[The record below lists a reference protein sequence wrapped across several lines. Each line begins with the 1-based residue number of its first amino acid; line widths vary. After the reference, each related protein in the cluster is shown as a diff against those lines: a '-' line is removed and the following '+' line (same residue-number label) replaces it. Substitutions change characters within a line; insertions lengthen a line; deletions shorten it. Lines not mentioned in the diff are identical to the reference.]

1 MEYFHGITFQMSRFF
16 YSLGFGFLLGILYD
30 VFRIVRLAVSN
41 AKPFVA
47 VMDFLYFVVCGI
59 LSFFFV
65 LVTDEGNLRIYTVL
79 GEVLGWMIYYF
90 SFGVIAMRVTAIAVN
105 GIRRLAR
112 LIFRPFVFVF
122 RKIRKSKVKS
132 ENFIKKILKKR
143 IKYKNTSCK
152 NINV

>member
-1 MEYFHGITFQMSRFF
+1 MSRFF

-79 GEVLGWMIYYF
+79 GEALGWMIYYF
-90 SFGVIAMRVTAIAVN
+90 SFGVIAMKVTSIAVN
-105 GIRRLAR
+105 GIRRLVR
-112 LIFRPFVFVF
+112 IVFSPFVFVF
-122 RKIRKSKVKS
+122 NKTRRIQVKIK
-132 ENFIKKILKKR
+132 NFIKKILKKR

>member
-1 MEYFHGITFQMSRFF
+1 MEYLHGISFQVSRFF

-30 VFRIVRLAVSN
+30 VFRIVRLAVSD

-47 VMDFLYFVVCGI
+47 VMDFLYFFVCGI

-90 SFGVIAMRVTAIAVN
+90 SFGVLAMRVSAVAVS
-105 GIRRLAR
+105 GIRRLIR
-112 LIFRPFVFVF
+112 LIFRPFAFIF
-122 RKIRKSKVKS
+122 GKIVQLQKKSLK
-132 ENFIKKILKKR
+132 FIKKSSKKQ
-143 IKYKNTSCK
+143 IKNKNTSCK